1 MGNLDEET
9 NFPISSMNSDEK
21 IDFGEKKQHVPAVNL
36 WVKKWQLHTTL
47 QPRWPDGF
55 QTQIYGV
62 AQ

>member
-1 MGNLDEET
+1 
-9 NFPISSMNSDEK
+9 MNSDEK